1 MKKKTLYNLVM
12 VVIIAAIM
20 TGGVLCVGRI
30 KGWFD
35 SADGGP
41 VLVDIVGVVRMERS
55 GVNYTV
61 EQDTVLRPG
70 DVISTQMGATVGIS
84 VGGNYITLG
93 GGTELTITDVENLEV
108 HLTAGELF
116 VNAEDPLSI
125 TFKTEAE
132 QLDHNQV
139 VRLSADS
146 DSKQGLVQ
154 LRVADATV
162 AISYRQG
169 AQTLS
174 VFRGEVDDVS
184 AGQAKEYVGGKTYIS
199 EIKIDSLNSFMIAQI
214 RKANKKVD
222 LSVSNEDLDELE
234 EKRRQELE
242 GVIGGVTEPTI
253 PTHEHNFEPTY
264 VPATC
269 TESGYIEYRCNCGES
284 YQDNKT
290 EPKGH
295 IFGEWVV
302 KKEATS
308 EEEGLMER
316 KCTNCDEK
324 EQKVIQKLPETHVHD
339 YEKEVVAPTCTE
351 KGYTLFI
358 CACGN
363 SYKDNETAATGH
375 QYSGT
380 VIPPQCTT
388 QGYTLYTCT
397 CGDSYIDDFTSA
409 TGHNWGEWIVVKEA
423 TEEEE
428 GKKERTCSDCDE
440 REEADIPKIDN
451 QKYVYISIYCNTI
464 LDNMADLKPGKAE
477 FVPIDGVILPTI
489 KVAFTEGET
498 VFDILKRICDE
509 KNIQLEY
516 SWSMYGTYYIEGI
529 NNLYEFD
536 CGGDSGWMYKV
547 NGWFPNYGVSA
558 YEVSD
563 GDQIFFLYTCK
574 GLGTDVGAPEW
585 EGD

>member
-1 MKKKTLYNLVM
+1 M
-12 VVIIAAIM
+12 
-20 TGGVLCVGRI
+20 
-30 KGWFD
+30 D
-35 SADGGP
+35 
-41 VLVDIVGVVRMERS
+41 
-55 GVNYTV
+55 
-61 EQDTVLRPG
+61 
-70 DVISTQMGATVGIS
+70 
-84 VGGNYITLG
+84 
-93 GGTELTITDVENLEV
+93 
-108 HLTAGELF
+108 
-116 VNAEDPLSI
+116 
-125 TFKTEAE
+125 
-132 QLDHNQV
+132 
-139 VRLSADS
+139 
-146 DSKQGLVQ
+146 
-154 LRVADATV
+154 
-162 AISYRQG
+162 
-169 AQTLS
+169 
-174 VFRGEVDDVS
+174 
-184 AGQAKEYVGGKTYIS
+184 
-199 EIKIDSLNSFMIAQI
+199 
-214 RKANKKVD
+214 
-222 LSVSNEDLDELE
+222 
-234 EKRRQELE
+234 
-242 GVIGGVTEPTI
+242 
-253 PTHEHNFEPTY
+253 
-264 VPATC
+264 
-269 TESGYIEYRCNCGES
+269 
-284 YQDNKT
+284 
-290 EPKGH
+290 
-295 IFGEWVV
+295 
-302 KKEATS
+302 
-308 EEEGLMER
+308 EEGLMER
-316 KCTNCDEK
+316 VCHSCEQV
-324 EQKVIQKLPETHVHD
+324 EQKTIDKLLHIHSYTE
-339 YEKEVVAPTCTE
+339 EVVAPTCTE

-409 TGHNWGEWIVVKEA
+409 TGHNWDEWIVVKEA

-464 LDNMADLKPGKAE
+464 LDNMADLNPSKAE
-477 FVPIDGVILPTI
+477 FVPADGVILPTI